1 MKQALHPV
9 SCLPP
14 PALALF
20 SFDISLQHSCRLSG
34 YTERHS
40 ALTLLP
46 KENIGTYAEVLEFPA
61 LAETEVNEIV
71 IAVKLRISPEK

>member
-1 MKQALHPV
+1 LISV
-9 SCLPP
+9 
-14 PALALF
+14 F
-20 SFDISLQHSCRLSG
+20 SILVGLSG

-71 IAVKLRISPEK
+71 IAIKLRISPEK